1 MERRFAMTRLR
12 LATLLSAIGLLL
24 PLGVTVLAHHGWGEY
39 DSRKPLTLTGT
50 VKESG
55 YENPHAF
62 VDLDVQGKAW
72 HAVLAPP
79 SRMKARGV
87 GRELLKPEAT
97 VTVIGFPHKSRATE
111 LKAEQ
116 ITIDGKTTYIR

>member
-1 MERRFAMTRLR
+1 MTRLR
-12 LATLLSAIGLLL
+12 PIGLIAALAMLLSLT
-24 PLGVTVLAHHGWGEY
+24 VTLVAHHGWGEY

-50 VKESG
+50 IKQAG

-62 VDLDVQGKAW
+62 VDLDADGTLW

-79 SRMKARGV
+79 SRMQARGV
-87 GRELLKPEAT
+87 LRDQLTPGAR

-111 LKAEQ
+111 MKAEQ
-116 ITIDGKTTYIR
+116 IRVGDKTTNIR